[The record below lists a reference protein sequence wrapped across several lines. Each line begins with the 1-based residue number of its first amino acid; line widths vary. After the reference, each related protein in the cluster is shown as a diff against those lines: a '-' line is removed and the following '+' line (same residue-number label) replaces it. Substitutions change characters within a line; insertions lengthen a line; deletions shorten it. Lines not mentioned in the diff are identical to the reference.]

1 MITDHVNTDI
11 PPGPD
16 AGPEDIFRSQVRV
29 QHPARTYTND
39 PLIGFVEVGGV
50 QIKTYRPEARTR
62 FKQLVRDHIDALEE
76 SLALGVDPNVLRH
89 RAMAKVE
96 KSQEV
101 VLSAFLE
108 LEATER
114 AHQHAIKAVEAHRA
128 TQFSNS

>member
-50 QIKTYRPEARTR
+50 QIKTYRPEYRSR
-62 FKQLVRDHIDALEE
+62 FKQLVRDSIDALEAD
-76 SLALGVDPNVLRH
+76 LALGVDPAVLRH
-89 RAMAKVE
+89 RAVARVE
-96 KSQEV
+96 KSKET
-101 VLSAFLE
+101 VLAAFLE
-108 LEATER
+108 LEAAER
-114 AHQHAIKAVEAHRA
+114 AHQHAIKAVESHRA
-128 TQFSNS
+128 QQFANS